1 MTLASLAGA
10 SNQASFNDQGQASNE
25 ATQRVYFWRK
35 KEMIL
40 HDHSFLEELS
50 EPPLEDM
57 TPLQYFLKFI
67 TMVLLDIVVE
77 QTNIL

>member
-1 MTLASLAGA
+1 MYIVG
-10 SNQASFNDQGQASNE
+10 E
-25 ATQRVYFWRK
+25 RK
-35 KEMIL
+35 MIL